1 MNLQKISL
9 LALMLLVAGGA
20 RADATLPLYP
30 AQPLVMQNFQGTLW
44 VQTSVEHA
52 ALCRQA
58 FAAAASHLDEALAD
72 PSWSAALEQHP
83 HAENLPP
90 AIIVD
95 VDETVLDNSPFQ
107 AALLKSGRVFDPAMF
122 NGWVESAQAKPL
134 PGAVE
139 FLQAAAKRGV
149 RIFYITNRKASQ
161 EAATRDNL
169 ARVGFP
175 MEQGVDTLLMRRER
189 PEWIWD
195 KRSRREV
202 VTRRYRV
209 LMLIGDDFN
218 DFIGDSRTSL
228 EKRREM
234 SAAHREWWGQR
245 WIILPNP
252 GYGSWLGAL
261 YNYEWGMNDEEK
273 RLMRQQALELYSP

>member
-1 MNLQKISL
+1 MRTVFFVL
-9 LALMLLVAGGA
+9 LLLSVITSVSA
-20 RADATLPLYP
+20 RDDNTLPLYP

-58 FAAAASHLDEALAD
+58 FATAASHLEAALAD
-72 PSWSAALEQHP
+72 RHWSAALEQG
-83 HAENLPP
+83 AYAGKLPP

-107 AALLKSGRVFDPAMF
+107 AALLKHGRVFDPGMF
-122 NGWVESAQAKPL
+122 HQWVESAQAKPL

-139 FLQAAAKRGV
+139 FLQTAAKRGV
-149 RIFYITNRKASQ
+149 TIFYVTNRKAVQ

-169 ARVGFP
+169 ARVGLP
-175 MEQGVDTLLMRRER
+175 LADGIDTLLMRQER
-189 PEWIWD
+189 SEWIWD
-195 KRSRREV
+195 KTSRREAI
-202 VTRRYRV
+202 TRGYRV

-218 DFIGDSRTSL
+218 DFIGNSRTSL
-228 EKRREM
+228 QERRQM
-234 SAAHREWWGQR
+234 SDAHRDWWGER

-261 YNYEWGMNDEEK
+261 YNYEWGMSDEEK

>member
-1 MNLQKISL
+1 MRVSVLVFLAL
-9 LALMLLVAGGA
+9 LAAQVAA
-20 RADATLPLYP
+20 RGDGKKTEVFPQ
-30 AQPLVMQNFQGTLW
+30 QPLVMQNFQGTLW
-44 VQTSVEHA
+44 VQTSVEYA

-58 FAAAASHLDEALAD
+58 FAAAAAHLDAALAD
-72 PSWSAALEQHP
+72 LQWSAALEQG
-83 HAENLPP
+83 AYSEKLPP

-107 AALLKSGRVFDPAMF
+107 AALLKHGRVFDPMMF
-122 NGWVESAQAKPL
+122 EQWVETAQAKAL

-139 FLQAAAKRGV
+139 FLQAAHKRGV
-149 RIFYITNRKASQ
+149 TIFYITNRKASM

-169 ARVGFP
+169 ARVGLP
-175 MEQGVDTLLMRRER
+175 LDDNIDTLMMRQER

-195 KRSRREV
+195 KRSRRAV
-202 VTRRYRV
+202 VTHAYRV

-218 DFIGDSRTSL
+218 DFVAASRTSL
-228 EKRREM
+228 QARRRM
-234 SAAHREWWGQR
+234 SAEHRDWWGER

-261 YNYEWGMNDEEK
+261 YNYEWGMSDEEK
-273 RLMRQQALELYSP
+273 RLMRQQALELFSP